1 MWKATL
7 LKYNCGFPLSN
18 LHVRY
23 IELALLFPVTDKYP
37 AVDTTPACC
46 LPRDHSQDAQNRFVA
61 LTITISNCY
70 LPRISNL
77 KGSAGIRLKLNFA
90 GAG

>member
-23 IELALLFPVTDKYP
+23 IELALLFLVTDKYP

-46 LPRDHSQDAQNRFVA
+46 LPRDHSEDKLLPSPIVVFQAVLICEEELRLDLNR
-61 LTITISNCY
+61 I
-70 LPRISNL
+70 
-77 KGSAGIRLKLNFA
+77 FA
-90 GAG
+90 GAC